1 MSSSQH
7 RRPPGEVGEEAQE
20 QATTI
25 ALLQAALD
33 AATEGLLV
41 VGRDG
46 RVTAWNRRFV
56 EMVDIPADAL
66 AARSRERV
74 IACVLAQVASPDALR
89 ERVRWLDEHPEDE
102 GHDLVRFRDGRMVEW
117 HCRPQR
123 LGGAVTGRVWSLRDV
138 TERHRVEAELRES
151 EARYRSLYA
160 NTPVMMHSIDAEGR
174 LVSVSN
180 AWLEGLG
187 YTREEVLGR
196 KSVEFLT
203 PESREYAKKY
213 ILPEYFVTGVSK
225 DVPYQFVKKSGEV
238 VDVLLSAICERD
250 AEGKVL
256 RSLAVLIDVTRRKRA
271 EAERDRLLGEA
282 EAAWE
287 SAERALMLLDLVLMT
302 APVGLGFLDRDLR
315 YVRVNKALAALH
327 GVEPEDDIGRTPW
340 DAVPELAP
348 RLAPLM
354 RRVLDTGEAVT
365 NVETTG
371 TIPGSP
377 ETRSW
382 LTSFYPVRIG
392 GKVSHVGVVVVDVT
406 EQKQAEETQARL
418 YRAAQEAVRVRDDF
432 LAIASHELRTPLT
445 PLAMRL
451 QILERKLRQGEP
463 VDAGVVAKAL
473 HHLDRLTSLISDL
486 LDVSRIQAG
495 RLLLHREPVALGAMV
510 EHLVHEHNLADPTHP
525 ATLDADDDELVVTA
539 DRARLAQVVANL
551 LDNAAKYSPPGGPI
565 AVRLARCER
574 EARLTVGDR
583 GIGIPKEQQPMLFER
598 FFRAH
603 NAPITGYGGL
613 GLGLYIT
620 RDIVERHGGRIWVES
635 EVGRGSTFHVALP
648 LASPPDS

>member
-7 RRPPGEVGEEAQE
+7 RRTPAEVSEEVQQE

-33 AATEGLLV
+33 SATEGLFV

-46 RVTAWNRRFV
+46 RIIAWNRRFV
-56 EMVDIPADAL
+56 EMVRIPADAL
-66 AARSRERV
+66 ESRSRERV
-74 IACVLAQVASPDALR
+74 VAWILAQVEQPDALR
-89 ERVRWLDEHPEDE
+89 RRVRWLDEHPEDE
-102 GHDLVRFRDGRMVEW
+102 GHDLVRFRDGRIVEY
-117 HCRPQR
+117 HCRAQR
-123 LGGAVTGRVWSLRDV
+123 LGETVTGRVWSLRDV
-138 TERHRVEAELRES
+138 TLHDRTEAVLRDS
-151 EARYRSLYA
+151 EERYRSLYA

-187 YTREEVLGR
+187 YTREEVIGR
-196 KSVEFLT
+196 RSVEFLT
-203 PESREYAKKY
+203 AQSREYARKVV
-213 ILPEYFVTGVSK
+213 LPEFFVTGVLK

-250 AEGKVL
+250 AAGKVL

-287 SAERALMLLDLVLMT
+287 SAERALLLLDILLMT
-302 APVGLGFLDRDLR
+302 APVGMGFLDHDLR
-315 YVRVNKALAALH
+315 YVRVNEALAAMH
-327 GVEPEDDIGRTPW
+327 GVEPADDIGRTPW

-354 RRVLDTGEAVT
+354 RRVLETGEALT
-365 NVETTG
+365 NVEITG
-371 TIPGSP
+371 TVPGSTP
-377 ETRSW
+377 ETRNW
-382 LTSFYPVRIG
+382 LASYYPVRVGG

-406 EQKQAEETQARL
+406 EQKRAEETQARL
-418 YRAAQEAVRVRDDF
+418 YREAQEAVRVRDDF

-463 VDAGVVAKAL
+463 VDASVVEKAL
-473 HHLDRLTSLISDL
+473 RHLDRLTNLISDL

-495 RLLLHREPVALGAMV
+495 RLQLHREPVSLTAVV
-510 EHLVHEHNLADPTHP
+510 EQLVLEHNLGHRTHQ
-525 ATLDADDDELVVTA
+525 ATIDADGAELVVTA
-539 DRARLAQVVANL
+539 DRARLAQVVTNL
-551 LDNAAKYSPPGGPI
+551 LDNAAKYSPPDSPI
-565 AVRLARCER
+565 HVRLVRQDG
-574 EARLTVGDR
+574 EAILSVSDR

-598 FFRAH
+598 FFRAE

-648 LASPPDS
+648 LEQS